1 MLVDI
6 HRHLRHDRGCQ
17 TNYRSQKEPMD
28 ATWIITAFI
37 VIDALMKRLWGIA
50 HPQPSRVRGNWEV
63 RTFLIRRF

>member
-1 MLVDI
+1 
-6 HRHLRHDRGCQ
+6 
-17 TNYRSQKEPMD
+17 MD